1 VIEIGS
7 WLLEVYCP
15 NSRRITDHGAL
26 GRLKL
31 ISIVGWRYNVRWLI
45 LAFFIAGMILSLNW
59 HQAKISDR
67 KAIFGLLAVAAFA
80 LVLLLALT
88 MT

>member
-1 VIEIGS
+1 
-7 WLLEVYCP
+7 
-15 NSRRITDHGAL
+15 
-26 GRLKL
+26 
-31 ISIVGWRYNVRWLI
+31 VRWLI
-45 LAFFIAGMILSLNW
+45 LALFIAGMILSLNW

-80 LVLLLALT
+80 LVLVLALT